1 MSSQIDIIRKL
12 RTNFASFE
20 EIWLFSQIFLLAT
33 VLPIML
39 RLISLPKLMN
49 VLTPQ
54 DLKLHEDLDLERSK
68 DKIVK
73 FADYVLN
80 RNFWIYRNTCLKR
93 SLVLYHFLRRF
104 GINVHVCFGVR
115 YNEKA
120 PDEEEKTKLEGHAWL
135 LYKGNIFLEK
145 KVDITKT
152 YRITYSFPDE
162 KASIG

>member
-1 MSSQIDIIRKL
+1 
-12 RTNFASFE
+12 
-20 EIWLFSQIFLLAT
+20 
-33 VLPIML
+33 ML

-49 VLTPQ
+49 LLTPQ
-54 DLKLHEDLDLERSK
+54 ALKLRTDLGPERSK

-73 FADYVLN
+73 FTDYVLSH
-80 RNFWIYRNTCLKR
+80 NFWIYRSTCLKR

-104 GINVHVCFGVR
+104 GINVHVCFGVK

-120 PDEEEKTKLEGHAWL
+120 PDEEEKKKLEGHAWL

-145 KVDITKT
+145 KADPTKT
-152 YRITYSFPDE
+152 YRITYSFPDD